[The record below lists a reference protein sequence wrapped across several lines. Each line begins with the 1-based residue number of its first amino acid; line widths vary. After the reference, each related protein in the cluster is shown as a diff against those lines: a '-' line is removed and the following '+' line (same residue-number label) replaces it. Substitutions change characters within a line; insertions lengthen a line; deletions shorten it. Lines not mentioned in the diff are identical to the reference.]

1 MNVITAKNLASPPP
15 SGRWVENLRKSMA
28 DFAAPGDP
36 LTSVFYDDK
45 WVGRQAVHCVYS
57 VGLKTVRE
65 LRRLGQI
72 DKPFCW
78 RFIAGGHQTMTSAT
92 GCWATHEASGAP
104 PKVMASLQSREMA
117 DILACAEMLNDLHE
131 LKDRPNDAYD
141 LRVLRIPGLCL
152 EAFWLKCPN
161 DERNDLLVPY
171 GLVLQSANRI
181 KLPGGATLE
190 KNKAYSP
197 EEFLK
202 IIQESAHK
210 RLMADENPPRARRT
224 SA

>member
-1 MNVITAKNLASPPP
+1 MV
-15 SGRWVENLRKSMA
+15 

-36 LTSVFYDDK
+36 LTTVLYDDN

-57 VGLKTVRE
+57 AGLKTVRE

-92 GCWATHEASGAP
+92 GCWATHEASGTP

-117 DILACAEMLNDLHE
+117 DILACAEKLNDLRE
-131 LKDRPNDAYD
+131 LKDRQNDAYE
-141 LRVLRIPGLCL
+141 LRVLRIPGLSL
-152 EAFWLKCPN
+152 EAFWLKC
-161 DERNDLLVPY
+161 EKSEKNDLLVPY
-171 GLVLQSANRI
+171 GLVLQGNSRI
-181 KLPGGATLE
+181 KLPGGRTLE
-190 KNKAYSP
+190 KNKAYSAD
-197 EEFLK
+197 EFLE
-202 IIQESAHK
+202 IIQESAMK